1 MENNKRNQERMP
13 NGGGKNGKKPKS
25 GTIMYIIYCAIIL
38 VLGGIMFMG
47 DDSVPSREIHWPK
60 LEEIL
65 LKHDYD
71 KIKIVNREFAEIY
84 IKKDALQEDSAYSDL
99 KAKNIFGKETDSK
112 EAFYIYKFVTFESF
126 EKDLEAVE
134 TQMITADTT
143 GKGLTLAQKQQI
155 INNSR
160 IDITPETRTDMFV
173 EIFRFLWPIIL
184 IVGFFMLMSAMT
196 RKQMGGG
203 AGGGGLFNIGKSKA
217 QVYDA
222 KKQMNV
228 TFKDVAGLAEA
239 KVEIMEIVDFLKN
252 PKRYTNLGGKIP
264 KGALLVGP
272 PGTGKTLL
280 AKAVAGEAKVP
291 FFSMSGSDFVEM
303 FVGVGASRVRD
314 LFKEAKEKAP
324 CIVFIDEID
333 AIGRARGKNA
343 FSNAN
348 DERENTLNQLLT
360 EMDGFGSN
368 AGVIMLAATNRADVL
383 DKALLRAGRFDRQ
396 IYVELPD
403 IKEREEIFTV
413 HMKNL
418 KLGKDVDKVFLARQT
433 PGFSGA
439 DIANVCNEAALIA
452 ARHNKKEIEKQDYLD
467 AVDRIVGGLEKKNKV
482 ISQHEKKVI
491 AYHESGHASV
501 SWLLR
506 YAHPLVKV
514 TIVPRGKSL
523 GAAWYLPEERQITT
537 YEQLFDEITATLA
550 GRASEE
556 LVFGKISTGALNDL
570 ERVTK
575 QAFAMVAYY
584 GLNPKIG
591 NISYYDSTG
600 QSEMGFTKP
609 FSEKT
614 AEAID
619 QEVHKMLEEAY
630 QRAKQILS
638 ENRDKLDKLA
648 ALLIEREVIF
658 REDLEEI
665 YGKRPFDEENKV
677 EDQPKEE
684 AEESAETE
692 TTTVENKAE
701 TTAENNKDTED
712 NSTNE

>member
-1 MENNKRNQERMP
+1 MNTKKRNSGYRGFSSYLLLMLLFVVMWYFLDGRTTTNAYTRAQFEADVSNERIAAYHVVQNREVPTGYVIVTFADGSQNRLIVSDVNEVTEYLQDKGIKNYTQADIPAESWVMTILPYLLIFGAMFIFFMMMTSQNAANSGGNNKMMN
-13 NGGGKNGKKPKS
+13 
-25 GTIMYIIYCAIIL
+25 
-38 VLGGIMFMG
+38 
-47 DDSVPSREIHWPK
+47 
-60 LEEIL
+60 
-65 LKHDYD
+65 
-71 KIKIVNREFAEIY
+71 
-84 IKKDALQEDSAYSDL
+84 
-99 KAKNIFGKETDSK
+99 FGKSRARLQRPD
-112 EAFYIYKFVTFESF
+112 
-126 EKDLEAVE
+126 EK
-134 TQMITADTT
+134 
-143 GKGLTLAQKQQI
+143 
-155 INNSR
+155 S
-160 IDITPETRTDMFV
+160 
-173 EIFRFLWPIIL
+173 IL
-184 IVGFFMLMSAMT
+184 
-196 RKQMGGG
+196 
-203 AGGGGLFNIGKSKA
+203 
-217 QVYDA
+217 
-222 KKQMNV
+222 
-228 TFKDVAGLAEA
+228 FKDVAGLAEA

-452 ARHNKKEIEKQDYLD
+452 ARHNKKEIEKQDFLD

-482 ISQHEKKVI
+482 ISQHEKRVI

-614 AEAID
+614 AETID

-638 ENRDKLDKLA
+638 ENRDKLDQLA
-648 ALLIEREVIF
+648 ALLVEREVIF

-665 YGKRPFDEENKV
+665 YGKRPFEDENKT
-677 EDQPKEE
+677 DNQPKG
-684 AEESAETE
+684 E
-692 TTTVENKAE
+692 TTEITENKTTTENSDSEPIVENTNIA
-701 TTAENNKDTED
+701 NNP
-712 NSTNE
+712 TNE